1 MHKWRLL
8 LLVGAALMLFTAT
21 VLAKP
26 FGGSQ
31 SGAGVF
37 IGEVACYGEHEIKP
51 EFMTE
56 FRTKFLENIQE
67 IDEKAKIHVA
77 GNTDWLTGGGD
88 AKERALLTHIH
99 MDAIAYGPN
108 FEKAY
113 ASAKMEKYAEDVFG
127 EQYFWDENKMAARR
141 AGAKKPYRISQ
152 AMTDAAKEIAL
163 KQGAEYLLF
172 CNVQEVDVEL
182 AHSIF
187 NAQTDI
193 NERAKH
199 IKVET
204 SAYLINAKTG
214 LVYESH
220 ILTEKTGRIQNILG
234 QYGKGMTTVTLLGAM
249 FDMQSKKLVKDVFE
263 NGKKALDSRV

>member
-1 MHKWRLL
+1 MQRSCIF
-8 LLVGAALMLFTAT
+8 LLVSAVLMLLTAT
-21 VLAKP
+21 ALAKP

-31 SGAGVF
+31 TGAGVF

-56 FRTKFLENIQE
+56 FRTKFMENIQE
-67 IDEKAKIHVA
+67 IDEKAKIHLT

-88 AKERALLTHIH
+88 PTERALLTHIH

-113 ASAKMEKYAEDVFG
+113 ANAKMEKYAEDVFG

-152 AMTDAAKEIAL
+152 AMTDAAREIGL
-163 KQGAEYLLF
+163 KYGAEYLLF

-182 AHSIF
+182 ANSIF
-187 NAQTDI
+187 NAKTDI

-214 LVYESH
+214 MVYESH
-220 ILTEKTGRIQNILG
+220 LLTEKTGRIQNLFG
-234 QYGKGMTTVTLLGAM
+234 EYGKGMTTVTLLGAM

-263 NGKKALDSRV
+263 NGKKAL